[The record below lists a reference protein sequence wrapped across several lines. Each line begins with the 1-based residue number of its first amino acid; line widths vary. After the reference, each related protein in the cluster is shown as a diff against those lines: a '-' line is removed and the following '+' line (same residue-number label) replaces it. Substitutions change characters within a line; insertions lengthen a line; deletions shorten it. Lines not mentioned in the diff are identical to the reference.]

1 MRNPSLVQ
9 HSSLHRSRFDSHKPM
24 TEAPGWSASQRVR
37 PGVQRLLDA
46 FRQRGYLS
54 AVLDPLRMAPVA
66 DADLLAPARFGL
78 APNEA
83 VSEDGSPLLGAKT
96 VQELTSALHALYCGS
111 LTLDASAV
119 RDEGRLAWLHAEI
132 ETRANAQPLPE
143 AMTGTGL
150 LARLVRVQG
159 WEHHVARRFPHAK
172 RFSLEGCETLIPLLD
187 VLVEQA
193 GAHGV
198 RELMLGMPHR
208 GRINVLVN
216 LLGHPTHKLFSY
228 FDAKNPHHAQHKD
241 LPYHLG
247 ARHRVSTR
255 HGDVD
260 LQLAANPSHLQS
272 VHPVVTGMARAS
284 QDRGAQH
291 APQQTLPV
299 VMHGDAA
306 LAGQG
311 VVMETLML
319 GRKMGYGVGG
329 TVHIVINNQVG
340 FTELHAMDAQEPRY
354 ASDVARM
361 IDAPVLRVSAD
372 APEQVQRAAEI
383 ALAYRARFGGD
394 VFIDLIGYRRLGHS
408 EHDVPTLT
416 APARQSRIDQL
427 PDVVDRYAAQLCA
440 EGRATELELMRFIV
454 QAREQALQSFESPSA
469 EPPAF
474 EQHGSAV
481 AGLPAPGLAQLQGIV
496 STLTQLP
503 DGFQPHAMVQ
513 SLIKDWQSMSA
524 SAEARCDWRFA
535 ENMAYATLLQAGIG
549 VRLSGMDVRRGTF
562 MHRQAVWHGQQP
574 EGQGASVYQPL
585 DRLRVGTTRF
595 EAYNSLLSEEAVLGL
610 EYGYSLKEPH
620 RLVIWEAQFGDFANG
635 AQVFIDHYIASGEAK
650 WGCASGLTL
659 LLPHG
664 YEGVG
669 PEHSS
674 GFLGRFLQLCAQGN
688 LQVAMPSTAAQWFH
702 LLRRQ
707 ACLQPRRPLVVMTP
721 KGTLYEEPDSHTS
734 LQLMQEGGFEP
745 VLDDFTLKSPASVE
759 RVVLS
764 SGKLH
769 YDLARARRA
778 ASAENI
784 ALLRLEQLYPFPKQ
798 ALQGLLQRYSGLR
811 ELVWAQ
817 EEELNQGAWHFIRDA
832 LAALCPEGVPLRCAA
847 RPSTA
852 AGPTVSQAA
861 HQAEQQLLV
870 MQALGLHAECIVV

>member
-1 MRNPSLVQ
+1 MQSLSPVQ
-9 HSSLHRSRFDSHKPM
+9 QSSLHRSLFD
-24 TEAPGWSASQRVR
+24 PGHPIAEEPDRIVSQRVR
-37 PGVQRLLDA
+37 PGVLRLLDA
-46 FRQRGYLS
+46 FRQHGYRS
-54 AVLDPLRMAPVA
+54 SVLDPLESAPVA
-66 DADLLAPARFGL
+66 EAALLTPERFGL
-78 APNEA
+78 VHGDA
-83 VSEDGSPLLGAKT
+83 VSEDDSPLLGAKT
-96 VQELTSALHALYCGS
+96 VQELTSALHAVYCGS
-111 LTLDASAV
+111 LALDASAV
-119 RDEGRLAWLHAEI
+119 RDETRLAWLYAEM
-132 ETRANAQPLPE
+132 ETPVRALPLPA

-150 LARLVRVQG
+150 LARLVGVQS
-159 WEHHVARRFPHAK
+159 WEHYVARRFPNAK
-172 RFSLEGCETLIPLLD
+172 RFSLEGCEALIPLLD
-187 VLVEQA
+187 VLVAQA
-193 GAHGV
+193 GAYGV
-198 RELMLGMPHR
+198 RELLLGMPHR

-216 LLGHPTHKLFSY
+216 LLGRSAPELLSY
-228 FDAKNPHHAQHKD
+228 FDPKNPDPERHKD

-255 HGDVD
+255 HGDID

-272 VHPVVTGMARAS
+272 VMPVVAGMARAS
-284 QDRGAQH
+284 QDHGEHH
-291 APQQTLPV
+291 APHQTLPV

-319 GRKMGYGVGG
+319 GRKAGYTVGG

-340 FTELHAMDAQEPRY
+340 FTELHAMDARQPRY

-372 APEQVQRAAEI
+372 APEQVQRAAAI

-416 APARQSRIDQL
+416 APTRQSRIDQL
-427 PDVVDRYAAQLCA
+427 PTVVDRFAAQLCSA
-440 EGRATELELMRFIV
+440 GRGSEPDLALFITHC
-454 QAREQALQSFESPSA
+454 RERAQRSFERPLA
-469 EPPAF
+469 QAPALG
-474 EQHGSAV
+474 QHRAAV
-481 AGLPAPGLAQLQGIV
+481 ADLPAPGLAQLQGIV
-496 STLTQLP
+496 STLTRLP

-513 SLIKDWQSMSA
+513 ALIQDWQSMSA
-524 SAEARCDWRFA
+524 NRDALCDWRFA

-549 VRLSGMDVRRGTF
+549 VRVSGMDVRRGTF
-562 MHRQAVWHGQQP
+562 MHRQAVWHGQQAD
-574 EGQGASVYQPL
+574 GQGPAEFQPL
-585 DRLRVGTTRF
+585 DRLRAGPVRF
-595 EAYNSLLSEEAVLGL
+595 EVYNSLLSEEAVLGF
-610 EYGYSLKEPH
+610 EYGYSLREEH
-620 RLVIWEAQFGDFANG
+620 RLAIWEAQFGDFVNG

-650 WGCASGLTL
+650 WGFASGLML

-707 ACLQPRRPLVVMTP
+707 ASLQPRRPLVVMSP
-721 KGTLYEEPDSHTS
+721 KGTLYEEPGSHTP
-734 LQLMQEGGFEP
+734 LQRMLEGAFEP
-745 VLDDFTLKSPASVE
+745 VLDDATVKSPASVE

-769 YDLARARRA
+769 YDLERARQ
-778 ASAENI
+778 ASSTEST
-784 ALLRLEQLYPFPKQ
+784 ALLRLEQLYPFPQ
-798 ALQGLLQRYSGLR
+798 LALQRLLQRYSGLR

-817 EEELNQGAWHFIRDA
+817 EEELNQGAWPFIRDE
-832 LAALCPEGVPLRCAA
+832 LTALCPQGVQLRCVA

-852 AGPTVSQAA
+852 TGPTVSQVV
-861 HQAEQQLLV
+861 HRAEQRLLA
-870 MQALGLHAECIVV
+870 MQALGLQ

>member
-1 MRNPSLVQ
+1 MRNPSLLQ
-9 HSSLHRSRFDSHKPM
+9 HSSLHHPRFDSGKPI
-24 TEAPGWSASQRVR
+24 TEAPTGWNSSQRVR

-46 FRQRGYLS
+46 FRQRGYQC
-54 AVLDPLRMAPVA
+54 APLDPLGHAPVA
-66 DADLLAPARFGL
+66 DEVLLTPQRFGL
-78 APNEA
+78 SPTEA
-83 VSEDGSPLLGAKT
+83 VTEDGSPLLGVKT
-96 VQELTSALHALYCGS
+96 VQELTTTLRAIYCGN

-119 RDEGRLAWLHAEI
+119 RDEARLAWLHAEM
-132 ETRANAQPLPE
+132 EAPVSVDALPA

-150 LARLVRVQG
+150 LARLVHVQT

-172 RFSLEGCETLIPLLD
+172 RFSLEGCEALLPLLD

-198 RELMLGMPHR
+198 SKLVLGMPHR

-216 LLGHPTHKLFSY
+216 LMGRPALDLLTY
-228 FDAKNPHHAQHKD
+228 FDAKYPHPEQHKD

-255 HGDVD
+255 HGDID
-260 LQLAANPSHLQS
+260 LELAANPSHLQS
-272 VHPVVTGMARAS
+272 VQPVVVGMARAS
-284 QDRGAQH
+284 QDRGASH
-291 APQQTLPV
+291 APEQTLPV

-311 VVMETLML
+311 VVMESLVM
-319 GRKMGYGVGG
+319 GRKHGYSVGG

-340 FTELHAMDAQEPRY
+340 FTELNVMDAEQPRY
-354 ASDVARM
+354 ATDVSRL

-383 ALAYRARFGGD
+383 ALAYRTRFGSD
-394 VFIDLIGYRRLGHS
+394 VFIDLIGYRRHGHS

-416 APARQSRIDQL
+416 APTRQARIDQL
-427 PDVVDRYAAQLCA
+427 STVVERYAAQLCDA
-440 EGRATELELMRFIV
+440 GRASELDLMRV
-454 QAREQALQSFESPSA
+454 VAHSREQAIAAFDR
-469 EPPAF
+469 PPAEAPALGMPF
-474 EQHGSAV
+474 A
-481 AGLPAPGLAQLQGIV
+481 AMPDLPLPELAQLQGIV

-513 SLIKDWQSMSA
+513 GLIKDWRTMSA
-524 SAEARCDWRFA
+524 QADARCDWRFA

-549 VRLSGMDVRRGTF
+549 VRVSGMDVRRGTF
-562 MHRQAVWHGQQP
+562 MHRFAVWHGQQTDGRGP
-574 EGQGASVYQPL
+574 AMIQPL
-585 DRLRVGTTRF
+585 DRLRNGQARF
-595 EAYNSLLSEEAVLGL
+595 EIYNSQLSEEAVVGF
-610 EYGYSLKEPH
+610 EYGYSLDASN
-620 RLVIWEAQFGDFANG
+620 RLAIWEAQFGDFVNG
-635 AQVFIDHYIASGEAK
+635 AQVYIDHYIAAGEAK

-674 GFLGRFLQLCAQGN
+674 GFLGRFLQLCAQDN

-707 ACLQPRRPLVVMTP
+707 ACLQPRRPLVVMSP
-721 KGTLYEEPDSHTS
+721 KGKLYEEADSHTP
-734 LQLMQEGGFEP
+734 LQQMLDGHFEP
-745 VLDDFTLKSPASVE
+745 VLDDPFTQSAAQVE

-769 YDLARARRA
+769 YDLARGRHA
-778 ASAENI
+778 ASAQGI
-784 ALLRLEQLYPFPKQ
+784 ALLRLEQLYPFPQ
-798 ALQGLLQRYSGLR
+798 ADLQRLLKRYSGLR

-817 EEELNQGAWHFIRDA
+817 EEELNQGAWPFIRDE
-832 LAALCPEGVPLRCAA
+832 LAAACPTGVPLRCAA
-847 RPSTA
+847 RPGTA
-852 AGPTVSQAA
+852 AGPTVSQAI
-861 HQAEQQLLV
+861 HQTEQQLLV
-870 MQALGLHAECIVV
+870 MRALGLPSQP

>member
-1 MRNPSLVQ
+1 
-9 HSSLHRSRFDSHKPM
+9 
-24 TEAPGWSASQRVR
+24 
-37 PGVQRLLDA
+37 
-46 FRQRGYLS
+46 
-54 AVLDPLRMAPVA
+54 
-66 DADLLAPARFGL
+66 
-78 APNEA
+78 
-83 VSEDGSPLLGAKT
+83 
-96 VQELTSALHALYCGS
+96 
-111 LTLDASAV
+111 
-119 RDEGRLAWLHAEI
+119 
-132 ETRANAQPLPE
+132 
-143 AMTGTGL
+143 
-150 LARLVRVQG
+150 
-159 WEHHVARRFPHAK
+159 
-172 RFSLEGCETLIPLLD
+172 
-187 VLVEQA
+187 
-193 GAHGV
+193 
-198 RELMLGMPHR
+198 
-208 GRINVLVN
+208 
-216 LLGHPTHKLFSY
+216 
-228 FDAKNPHHAQHKD
+228 
-241 LPYHLG
+241 
-247 ARHRVSTR
+247 
-255 HGDVD
+255 
-260 LQLAANPSHLQS
+260 
-272 VHPVVTGMARAS
+272 
-284 QDRGAQH
+284 
-291 APQQTLPV
+291 
-299 VMHGDAA
+299 
-306 LAGQG
+306 
-311 VVMETLML
+311 
-319 GRKMGYGVGG
+319 
-329 TVHIVINNQVG
+329 
-340 FTELHAMDAQEPRY
+340 
-354 ASDVARM
+354 
-361 IDAPVLRVSAD
+361 
-372 APEQVQRAAEI
+372 
-383 ALAYRARFGGD
+383 
-394 VFIDLIGYRRLGHS
+394 
-408 EHDVPTLT
+408 
-416 APARQSRIDQL
+416 
-427 PDVVDRYAAQLCA
+427 
-440 EGRATELELMRFIV
+440 
-454 QAREQALQSFESPSA
+454 
-469 EPPAF
+469 
-474 EQHGSAV
+474 
-481 AGLPAPGLAQLQGIV
+481 
-496 STLTQLP
+496 
-503 DGFQPHAMVQ
+503 
-513 SLIKDWQSMSA
+513 
-524 SAEARCDWRFA
+524 
-535 ENMAYATLLQAGIG
+535 
-549 VRLSGMDVRRGTF
+549 
-562 MHRQAVWHGQQP
+562 
-574 EGQGASVYQPL
+574 
-585 DRLRVGTTRF
+585 
-595 EAYNSLLSEEAVLGL
+595 VLGL